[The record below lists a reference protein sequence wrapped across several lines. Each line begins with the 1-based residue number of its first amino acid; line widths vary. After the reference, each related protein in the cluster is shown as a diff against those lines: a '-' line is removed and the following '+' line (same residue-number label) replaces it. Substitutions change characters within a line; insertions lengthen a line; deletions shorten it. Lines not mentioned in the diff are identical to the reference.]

1 MGGPAS
7 PQLKGAPA
15 GPGLIVS
22 ADWAVPAALGEPQH
36 QWGVRVAGGLIDDCG
51 PAGELRARYP
61 DDDLCDGSGCVLL
74 PGFVNA
80 HVHLYGVLAHGVPA
94 PAQPVADFWGFLDD
108 YWWPLVENALDQ
120 EMISAAAAWVTAELA
135 AGGTTSFF
143 DILEAPNALP
153 DALLA
158 EREAVAASGLR
169 GVLSFEATERMG
181 AANGQAGLDENAR
194 FIEACRAGGGPPG
207 TGDRVSGAMCI
218 HTTFTCS
225 EPFIRQAFEIAADLD
240 VFCHAHVNEGVHEGR
255 WCAEHH
261 GMRTLEFYERI
272 GVASPRFQASQCVQ
286 MSPREIEI
294 IATTGVRVS
303 HMPLSNCEVGGGIA
317 PVLEML
323 QRDVTVGLGS
333 DGYLND
339 MFAVMRGA
347 FLLHRAATLDPGAIS
362 AASVLHMATEG
373 SARTLGLERVGR
385 LEPGWHADL
394 QLVDIDGPRGL
405 PTPVEAHNLLDQLVL
420 WRSAANVSRVMVGG
434 DWIVDGGEM
443 IGADVAQLRA
453 RTLEQAAR
461 LWS

>member
-1 MGGPAS
+1 MTEFREESRREAR
-7 PQLKGAPA
+7 AE
-15 GPGLIVS
+15 IVS
-22 ADWAVPAALGEPQH
+22 ADWVVAAALDEPRRG
-36 QWGVRVAGGLIDDCG
+36 WAVRVVDGLIDDAG
-51 PAGELRARYP
+51 PVGELRSRYP
-61 DDDLCDGSGCVLL
+61 HDDFCDGSGSVLL

-94 PAQPVADFWGFLDD
+94 PAQPPADFWGFLDD
-108 YWWPLVENALDQ
+108 YWWPLVEDALDH
-120 EMISAAAAWVTAELA
+120 EMISAAAAWVTADLA

-153 DALLA
+153 EALFA
-158 EREAVAASGLR
+158 QREAVAASGLR
-169 GVLSFEATERMG
+169 GILSFEATERMG
-181 AANGQAGLDENAR
+181 AANGQAGLDENVR
-194 FIEACRAGGGPPG
+194 FIEACRAEAGGAGAGPVG
-207 TGDRVSGAMCI
+207 EGDGRVSGAMCI

-225 EPFIRQAFEIAADLD
+225 EPFIRQAFATAADLD

-286 MSPREIEI
+286 LSPREIDI
-294 IATTGVRVS
+294 IADTGVRVS

-323 QRDVTVGLGS
+323 ERGVPVGLGS

-385 LEPGWHADL
+385 LAPGWHADL
-394 QLVDIDGPRGL
+394 QLVELDGPTR
-405 PTPVEAHNLLDQLVL
+405 PAH
-420 WRSAANVSRVMVGG
+420 AGG
-434 DWIVDGGEM
+434 GPQP
-443 IGADVAQLRA
+443 ARPAHALAQRRA
-453 RTLEQAAR
+453 T
-461 LWS
+461 

>member
-1 MGGPAS
+1 MHKSGSRGE
-7 PQLKGAPA
+7 
-15 GPGLIVS
+15 IVG
-22 ADWAVPAALGEPQH
+22 ADWAVTAALDEPRRR
-36 QWGVRVAGGLIDDCG
+36 WAVRVVDGLIDDSG
-51 PAGELRARYP
+51 PVGELRARYP
-61 DDDLCDGSGCVLL
+61 SDDFCDAAGCVLM

-108 YWWPLVENALDQ
+108 YWWPLVENALDH
-120 EMISAAAAWVTAELA
+120 EMIAAAASWVTAELA

-153 DALLA
+153 DALFA
-158 EREAVAASGLR
+158 ERDAVARSRLR

-181 AANGQAGLDENAR
+181 AANGRAGLDENVR
-194 FIEACRAGGGPPG
+194 FIEDCRAEAAAS
-207 TGDRVSGAMCI
+207 GDRVSGAMCI

-225 EPFIRQAFEIAADLD
+225 EPFIRQAFDAAADLG

-255 WCAEHH
+255 WCEEHH
-261 GMRTLEFYERI
+261 GMRTLEFYDRI

-286 MSPREIEI
+286 LSPREIDI
-294 IATTGVRVS
+294 LASSGIRVS

-317 PVLEML
+317 PVLEL
-323 QRDVTVGLGS
+323 LERGVTVGLGS
-333 DGYLND
+333 DGYMND

-362 AASVLHMATEG
+362 AARVLHLATEG
-373 SARTLGLERVGR
+373 SARTLGLDRVGR

-394 QLVDIDGPRGL
+394 QLVDLEGPRGL

-420 WRSAANVSRVMVGG
+420 WRSASDVRRVMVGG
-434 DWIVDGGEM
+434 DWIVDDGEV
-443 IGADVAQLRA
+443 IGADMEQLRA
-453 RTLEQAAR
+453 HTLEQAAR

>member
-1 MGGPAS
+1 MIIG
-7 PQLKGAPA
+7 
-15 GPGLIVS
+15 
-22 ADWAVPAALGEPQH
+22 ADWAVTAALDEPRQR
-36 QWGVRVAGGLIDDCG
+36 WAVRVVDGLIDDSG
-51 PAGELRARYP
+51 PADELRARYP
-61 DDDLCDGSGCVLL
+61 GDDQVDGSGCVLL

-94 PAQPVADFWGFLDD
+94 PAVPVADFWGFLDD
-108 YWWPLVENALDQ
+108 YWWPLVENALDH
-120 EMISAAAAWVTAELA
+120 EMVAAAAAWVTADLV

-153 DALLA
+153 GALLA
-158 EREAVAASGLR
+158 QREAVARSGLR

-181 AANGQAGLDENAR
+181 EANGQAGLDENVR
-194 FIEACRAGGGPPG
+194 FIETCRAEAA
-207 TGDRVSGAMCI
+207 TSGDRVSGAMCI

-225 EPFIRQAFEIAADLD
+225 EPFIRQAFDAAADLG

-255 WCAEHH
+255 WCEEHH
-261 GMRTLEFYERI
+261 GMRTLEFYDRI
-272 GVASPRFQASQCVQ
+272 GVASSRFQASQCVQ
-286 MSPREIEI
+286 LSPREIDI
-294 IATTGVRVS
+294 ITESGIRVS

-317 PVLEML
+317 PVLEL
-323 QRDVTVGLGS
+323 LERGVTVGLGS

-362 AASVLHMATEG
+362 AATVFHMATEG

-394 QLVDIDGPRGL
+394 QLVDLEGPRGL

-420 WRSAANVSRVMVGG
+420 WRSASDVSRVMVGG
-434 DWIVDGGEM
+434 DWIVEGGEV
-443 IGADVAQLRA
+443 IGADIDELRA
-453 RTLEQAAR
+453 HTLEQAAR

>member
-1 MGGPAS
+1 M
-7 PQLKGAPA
+7 
-15 GPGLIVS
+15 IVS
-22 ADWAVPAALGEPQH
+22 GDWAVTAALKPPRQD
-36 QWGVRVAGGLIDDCG
+36 WAVRVSDGLVADSG
-51 PAGELRARYP
+51 PAGDLRARYP
-61 DDDLCDGSGCVLL
+61 GDDFCDGAGCVLL

-108 YWWPLVENALDQ
+108 YWWPVVENALDH
-120 EMISAAAAWVTAELA
+120 EMIAAAAAWVTAEMA

-153 DALLA
+153 DALFA
-158 EREAVAASGLR
+158 EREAVARSGLR

-181 AANGQAGLDENAR
+181 AANGQAGLDENVR
-194 FIEACRAGGGPPG
+194 FIEACRAAGGSAAG
-207 TGDRVSGAMCI
+207 TAAGAAAGSDRVSGAMCI

-225 EPFIRQAFEIAADLD
+225 EPFIRQAFEAAGGLD
-240 VFCHAHVNEGVHEGR
+240 VFCHAHVNEGVHEGL
-255 WCAEHH
+255 WCEEHH

-272 GVASPRFQASQCVQ
+272 GAASPRFQASQCVQ
-286 MSPREIEI
+286 LSRREIDI
-294 IATTGVRVS
+294 IADTGVRVS

-323 QRDVTVGLGS
+323 ERGVTVGLGS

-362 AASVLHMATEG
+362 AAAVLHMATEG

-394 QLVDIDGPRGL
+394 QLVDVDGPRGL

-420 WRSAANVSRVMVGG
+420 WRNGSHVSRVMVGG
-434 DWIVDGGEM
+434 DWIVDGGEV
-443 IGADVAQLRA
+443 IGADLGELRA

>member
-1 MGGPAS
+1 MIIG
-7 PQLKGAPA
+7 
-15 GPGLIVS
+15 
-22 ADWAVPAALGEPQH
+22 ADWAVTAALDEPRRA
-36 QWGVRVAGGLIDDCG
+36 WAVRVVDGLIEDSGRIVD
-51 PAGELRARYP
+51 LRARYP
-61 DDDLCDGSGCVLL
+61 GDEFCDGSGCVLL

-94 PAQPVADFWGFLDD
+94 PAVPVADFWGFLDD
-108 YWWPLVENALDQ
+108 YWWPLVENALDH
-120 EMISAAAAWVTAELA
+120 EMIAAAAAWVTADLA

-153 DALLA
+153 GALFA
-158 EREAVAASGLR
+158 QREAVAGSGLR

-181 AANGQAGLDENAR
+181 EANGQAGLDENVR
-194 FIEACRAGGGPPG
+194 FIETCRAEAA
-207 TGDRVSGAMCI
+207 TSGDRVSGAMCI

-225 EPFIRQAFEIAADLD
+225 EPFIRQAFDAAADLD

-255 WCAEHH
+255 WCEEHH
-261 GMRTLEFYERI
+261 GVRTLEFYDRI

-286 MSPREIEI
+286 LSPREIDI
-294 IATTGVRVS
+294 IAGSGIRVS

-323 QRDVTVGLGS
+323 ERGVTVGLGS

-362 AASVLHMATEG
+362 AATVLHMATEG
-373 SARTLGLERVGR
+373 SARALGLERVGR

-394 QLVDIDGPRGL
+394 QLVDLEGPRGL
-405 PTPVEAHNLLDQLVL
+405 PTPVETHNLLDQLVL
-420 WRSAANVSRVMVGG
+420 WRSASHVRTVMVGG
-434 DWIVDGGEM
+434 DWIVEGGEV
-443 IGADVAQLRA
+443 IGADIGELRA

>member
-1 MGGPAS
+1 M
-7 PQLKGAPA
+7 
-15 GPGLIVS
+15 IVG
-22 ADWAVPAALGEPQH
+22 ADWAVTAALDEPRRN
-36 QWGVRVAGGLIDDCG
+36 WAVRVVDGLIDDSG
-51 PAGELRARYP
+51 PVNELRARHR
-61 DDDLCDGSGCVLL
+61 DDDFCDGSGCVLL

-94 PAQPVADFWGFLDD
+94 PAQPPADFWGFLDD

-120 EMISAAAAWVTAELA
+120 EMIAAAAAWVTADLA
-135 AGGTTSFF
+135 ASGTTSFF

-153 DALLA
+153 GALLA
-158 EREAVAASGLR
+158 EREAVARSGLR

-181 AANGQAGLDENAR
+181 AANGQSGLDENIR
-194 FIEACRAGGGPPG
+194 FIEACRADGGSPGEGP
-207 TGDRVSGAMCI
+207 RVSGAMCI

-225 EPFIRQAFEIAADLD
+225 EPFIRQAFEAAAGLD
-240 VFCHAHVNEGVHEGR
+240 VFCHAHVNEGVHEGL
-255 WCAEHH
+255 WCEEHH

-272 GVASPRFQASQCVQ
+272 GAASPRFQASQCVQ
-286 MSPREIEI
+286 LSRREIDI
-294 IATTGVRVS
+294 IADTGVRVS

-323 QRDVTVGLGS
+323 ERGVTVGLGS

-362 AASVLHMATEG
+362 AAAVLHMATEG

-394 QLVDIDGPRGL
+394 QLVDVDGPRGL
-405 PTPVEAHNLLDQLVL
+405 PTPVAAHNLLDQLVL
-420 WRSAANVSRVMVGG
+420 WRNGSHVSRVMVGG
-434 DWIVDGGEM
+434 DWIVDGGEV
-443 IGADVAQLRA
+443 IGADLGELRA

>member
-1 MGGPAS
+1 M
-7 PQLKGAPA
+7 
-15 GPGLIVS
+15 IIS
-22 ADWAVPAALGEPQH
+22 ADWAVTAALDEPRRN
-36 QWGVRVAGGLIDDCG
+36 WALRVVNGLIDDSG
-51 PAGELRARYP
+51 PANELRALYP
-61 DDDLCDGSGCVLL
+61 GDDLRDGAGCVML

-94 PAQPVADFWGFLDD
+94 PAQPPADFWGFLDD
-108 YWWPLVENALDQ
+108 YWWPLVENALDH
-120 EMISAAAAWVTAELA
+120 EMIAAAAAWVTADLA
-135 AGGTTSFF
+135 ASGTTSFF

-153 DALLA
+153 GALLA
-158 EREAVAASGLR
+158 ERDAVARSGLR

-181 AANGQAGLDENAR
+181 AANGQSGLDENIR
-194 FIEACRAGGGPPG
+194 FIEACRADVGSSGEGA
-207 TGDRVSGAMCI
+207 RVSGAMCI

-225 EPFIRQAFEIAADLD
+225 EPFIRQAFEAAAGLD
-240 VFCHAHVNEGVHEGR
+240 VFCHAHVNEGVHEGL
-255 WCAEHH
+255 WCEEHH

-272 GVASPRFQASQCVQ
+272 GAASPRFQASQCVQ
-286 MSPREIEI
+286 LSRREIDI
-294 IATTGVRVS
+294 IADTGVRVS

-317 PVLEML
+317 PVVEML
-323 QRDVTVGLGS
+323 ERGVTVGLGS

-362 AASVLHMATEG
+362 AAAVLHMATEG

-394 QLVDIDGPRGL
+394 QLVDVDGPRGL
-405 PTPVEAHNLLDQLVL
+405 PTPVQAHNLLDQLVL
-420 WRSAANVSRVMVGG
+420 WRNGSHVSRVMVGG
-434 DWIVDGGEM
+434 DWIVDGGEV
-443 IGADVAQLRA
+443 IGADLGELRA

>member
-1 MGGPAS
+1 MTENREES
-7 PQLKGAPA
+7 RREAP
-15 GPGLIVS
+15 GTIVG
-22 ADWAVPAALGEPQH
+22 ADWVVTAALDEPRRG
-36 QWGVRVAGGLIDDCG
+36 WAVRVVDGLIDDSG
-51 PAGELRARYP
+51 PAGELRARHP
-61 DDDLCDGSGCVLL
+61 DDDFCDGSGCVLL

-108 YWWPLVENALDQ
+108 YWWPLVENALDH
-120 EMISAAAAWVTAELA
+120 EMISAAAGWVTADLA

-153 DALLA
+153 DALFA
-158 EREAVAASGLR
+158 QAEAVAASGLR

-181 AANGQAGLDENAR
+181 TANGQAGLDENVR
-194 FIEACRAGGGPPG
+194 FIEACRAEGSPGLGAGGGG
-207 TGDRVSGAMCI
+207 RVSGAMCI

-225 EPFIRQAFEIAADLD
+225 EPFIRQAFETAADLD

-255 WCAEHH
+255 WCTEHH
-261 GMRTLEFYERI
+261 GMRTLEFYDSI

-286 MSPREIEI
+286 LSPREIDI
-294 IATTGVRVS
+294 IAATGVRVS

-323 QRDVTVGLGS
+323 ERGVTVGLGS

-362 AASVLHMATEG
+362 AAAVLHMATEG

-394 QLVDIDGPRGL
+394 QLVELDGPRGP

-420 WRSAANVSRVMVGG
+420 WRSAEHVSKVMVGG
-434 DWIVDGGEM
+434 DWIVDNGEV
-443 IGADVAQLRA
+443 IGADRAGLRA

>member
-1 MGGPAS
+1 MQESGSRGEII
-7 PQLKGAPA
+7 G
-15 GPGLIVS
+15 
-22 ADWAVPAALGEPQH
+22 ADWAVTAALDEPRRR
-36 QWGVRVAGGLIDDCG
+36 WAVRVVDGLIDDSG
-51 PAGELRARYP
+51 PLRELRARHP
-61 DDDLCDGSGCVLL
+61 GDDFWDGSGCVLL

-94 PAQPVADFWGFLDD
+94 PAVPVADFWGFLDD
-108 YWWPLVENALDQ
+108 YWWPLVENVLDH
-120 EMISAAAAWVTAELA
+120 EMIAAAAAWVTADLA

-153 DALLA
+153 DALFA
-158 EREAVAASGLR
+158 QSEAVTGSGLR

-181 AANGQAGLDENAR
+181 AANGQAGLDENIS
-194 FIEACRAGGGPPG
+194 FIKVCRAAASGN
-207 TGDRVSGAMCI
+207 RVSGAMCI
-218 HTTFTCS
+218 HTTFTCG
-225 EPFIRQAFEIAADLD
+225 EPFIRQAFDAAADLD

-255 WCAEHH
+255 WCFEHH
-261 GMRTLEFYERI
+261 GMRTLEFYDRI

-286 MSPREIEI
+286 LSPREIDI
-294 IATTGVRVS
+294 IAESGIRVS

-323 QRDVTVGLGS
+323 ERGVTVGLGS
-333 DGYLND
+333 DGYIND

-362 AASVLHMATEG
+362 AAAVLHLATEG

-394 QLVDIDGPRGL
+394 QLVDLEGPGGL
-405 PTPVEAHNLLDQLVL
+405 PTPVEAHNLLDQVVL
-420 WRSAANVSRVMVGG
+420 WRSAKDVRRVMVGG
-434 DWIVDGGEM
+434 DWIVAGGEV
-443 IGADVAQLRA
+443 IGADMDELRA

>member
-1 MGGPAS
+1 MIIG
-7 PQLKGAPA
+7 
-15 GPGLIVS
+15 
-22 ADWAVPAALGEPQH
+22 ADWAVTAALDEPRGR
-36 QWGVRVAGGLIDDCG
+36 WAVRVADGLIDDSG
-51 PAGELRARYP
+51 PVGELRARYP
-61 DDDLCDGSGCVLL
+61 DDEFCDGSGCVLL

-108 YWWPLVENALDQ
+108 YWWPLVEDALDH

-153 DALLA
+153 DALFA
-158 EREAVAASGLR
+158 QRDAVAASGLR
-169 GVLSFEATERMG
+169 GILSFEATERMG
-181 AANGQAGLDENAR
+181 AANGQAGLDENVR
-194 FIEACRAGGGPPG
+194 FIEACRAEASS
-207 TGDRVSGAMCI
+207 RVSGAMCI

-225 EPFIRQAFEIAADLD
+225 EPFIRQAFETAADLD

-255 WCAEHH
+255 WCTEHH

-286 MSPREIEI
+286 LSAREIEI
-294 IATTGVRVS
+294 IADTGVRVS

-323 QRDVTVGLGS
+323 ERGVTVGLGS

-385 LEPGWHADL
+385 LAPGWHADL
-394 QLVDIDGPRGL
+394 QLVELDGPRGL
-405 PTPVEAHNLLDQLVL
+405 PTPVEAHNLLDQLLL
-420 WRSAANVSRVMVGG
+420 WRSADHVSKVMVGG
-434 DWIVDGGEM
+434 DWIVDDGEV
-443 IGADVAQLRA
+443 IGADLDRLRA

>member
-1 MGGPAS
+1 M
-7 PQLKGAPA
+7 
-15 GPGLIVS
+15 IVS
-22 ADWAVPAALGEPQH
+22 GDWAVTAALEPPRQD
-36 QWGVRVAGGLIDDCG
+36 WAVRVLDGLVADSG
-51 PAGELRARYP
+51 PTGELRARYP
-61 DDDLCDGSGCVLL
+61 DDGFCDGAACVLL

-94 PAQPVADFWGFLDD
+94 PARPPADFWGFLDD
-108 YWWPLVENALDQ
+108 YWWPLVENALDH

-153 DALLA
+153 DALFA
-158 EREAVAASGLR
+158 EREAVARSGLR

-181 AANGQAGLDENAR
+181 AANGQAGLDENAH
-194 FIEACRAGGGPPG
+194 FIEASRAARGEG
-207 TGDRVSGAMCI
+207 RVSGAMCI
-218 HTTFTCS
+218 HTTFTCG
-225 EPFIRQAFEIAADLD
+225 EAFIRRAFETAADLD

-255 WCAEHH
+255 WCEENL
-261 GMRTLEFYERI
+261 GMRTLEFYESI
-272 GVASPRFQASQCVQ
+272 GAASPRFQASQCVQ
-286 MSPREIEI
+286 LSQREIEI
-294 IATTGVRVS
+294 IADNGIRVS

-317 PVLEML
+317 PVLEL
-323 QRDVTVGLGS
+323 LDRGVTVGLGS

-362 AASVLHMATEG
+362 AAAVLHLATEG

-394 QLVDIDGPRGL
+394 QLVDMEGPDGL
-405 PTPVEAHNLLDQLVL
+405 PTPVEAHNLLDQLIL
-420 WRSAANVSRVMVGG
+420 WRSAGHVRKVMVGG
-434 DWIVDGGEM
+434 DWIVDGGEV
-443 IGADVAQLRA
+443 IGADRAALRA
-453 RTLEQAAR
+453 RTREQAAR